1 MDASA
6 MTAIFALNTP
16 EERLS
21 HLARLIV
28 VARLRLRETVG
39 NAIAPYYPMRPD
51 ESDFLQP
58 FRILLRIEL
67 LMVRIDQAE
76 KDGCEEA
83 AAEYR
88 KEILNA
94 EVEFIKLTL

>member
-1 MDASA
+1 

-28 VARLRLRETVG
+28 VARLKVRETIG
-39 NAIAPYYPMRPD
+39 HAITPYYPLRPD

-67 LMVRIDQAE
+67 LMVRINQAE
-76 KDGCEEA
+76 IDGHEEA

-88 KEILNA
+88 KEILTA
-94 EVEFIKLTL
+94 EVEFVKLTL